1 MAAKAKTSVTGTFQ
15 VKPKVKRPG
24 VKAKTKQSLL
34 IPRIQRRIQDV
45 MRERVWALFM
55 EAII

>member
-24 VKAKTKQSLL
+24 VKAKTKQSNNKSSKNYSK
-34 IPRIQRRIQDV
+34 PYKGQGR
-45 MRERVWALFM
+45 
-55 EAII
+55 